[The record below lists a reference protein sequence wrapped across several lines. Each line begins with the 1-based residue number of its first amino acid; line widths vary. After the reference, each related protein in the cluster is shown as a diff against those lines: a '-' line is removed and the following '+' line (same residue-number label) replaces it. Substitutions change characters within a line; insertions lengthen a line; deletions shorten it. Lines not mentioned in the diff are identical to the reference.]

1 MSFERKPL
9 PHDPPDC
16 EWQSSLGFSLR
27 RYFVDR
33 FLAESAATIPI
44 GSRVLELGGTR
55 NRKGKFDMTDFPV
68 NVIFANLLLHEKPDV
83 VTDGSVLPFP
93 DSSFDAVVCAELFE
107 HVRHPE
113 HVLQEVRRTLKPG
126 GKLFATTPF
135 LFRIHSDPHDYR
147 RFTDQFWRETLSDL
161 GFERV
166 TAEKQGLFWSTL
178 ADMIRA
184 LVYQM
189 VFERRPRRAPVRRLL
204 HRAVAWGKR
213 RAVVWDSGPGL
224 AGHKFYGAF
233 TTGIGVIAEK
243 APGKS

>member
-1 MSFERKPL
+1 MTADIRPL
-9 PHDPPDC
+9 PHDPPDR
-16 EWQSSLGFSLR
+16 EWENDLGFSLR

-33 FLAESAATIPI
+33 FLARMAATIPS
-44 GSRVLELGGTR
+44 GSQVLDLGGTR
-55 NRKGKFDMTDFPV
+55 RRKGKFNMADFPV
-68 NVIFANLLLHEKPDV
+68 NVIRANLSQHERPDV
-83 VTDGSVLPFP
+83 VADGGGLPFP
-93 DSSFDAVVCAELFE
+93 ACCFDAAYCVELFE

-113 HVLQEVRRTLKPG
+113 IVLQEVWRTLKPG
-126 GKLFATTPF
+126 GKLIVTAPF
-135 LFRIHSDPHDYR
+135 LFRVHPDPHDYR
-147 RFTDQFWRETLSDL
+147 RFTDQFWRETLADL

-166 TAEKQGLFWSTL
+166 MSEKHGLFWSTL

-189 VFERRPRRAPVRRLL
+189 VFEKRPRRAPVRRLL